1 MKQFFTLALIAGA
14 LMLSAPSQARMVSTR
29 AQCVASCGTA
39 LSDTC
44 GWITKRGKFNA
55 CKNKLYRQCRKWGT
69 DAMCPPPPPPTTTTT
84 VPAPVVTTPTRPAP
98 VVTTTTRPAVTTTST
113 TVPYVPPTTTT
124 TLPSIPDLRG
134 SYTFSGS
141 VVSDPCGV
149 LGYGAGYALPFSVT
163 SQSGTSLSGTI
174 GAQHKPATGDLYDD
188 DSWNLSTSYY
198 DYSTGCTYAFG
209 IAVGDVNTPA
219 YGYLIFGGSCSTVAC
234 IVEFEGTVY

>member
-14 LMLSAPSQARMVSTR
+14 LMLSAPSQARMVSTK

-69 DAMCPPPPPPTTTTT
+69 DAMCPPPL
-84 VPAPVVTTPTRPAP
+84 AP

-149 LGYGAGYALPFSVT
+149 LGYGVGYTLPFSVT

-188 DSWNLSTSYY
+188 DSWNLNTSYY

-219 YGYLIFGGSCSTVAC
+219 YGYLIYGGSCATVAC
-234 IVEFEGTVY
+234 IVEFGGTVY